1 MDHVVPIN
9 KQSLGEHRLGNL
21 VPSCKPC
28 NANKGD
34 KDFRTFLSNH
44 PDRVAQ
50 IEAHMERHNYVPI
63 SENEQIRQIIEL
75 AHKEVAQ
82 VAGRYID
89 IINTLMAGQRRAGGE
104 D

>member
-1 MDHVVPIN
+1 
-9 KQSLGEHRLGNL
+9 
-21 VPSCKPC
+21 
-28 NANKGD
+28 
-34 KDFRTFLSNH
+34 
-44 PDRVAQ
+44 
-50 IEAHMERHNYVPI
+50 MERHNYVPI

>member
-9 KQSLGEHRLGNL
+9 RQSLGEHRLGNL
-21 VPSCKPC
+21 VPSCKAC

-34 KDFRTFLSNH
+34 KDFRTFLSMY
-44 PDRVAQ
+44 PDRVAL

-82 VAGRYID
+82 VAGRYIE
-89 IINTLMAGQRRAGGE
+89 IINTLMAGQRRDEGDA
-104 D
+104 